1 MNKLEKTLLIY
12 DYIVNKN
19 MSVAEISIK
28 LKISETTIRTYIN
41 KYLKEYDEKLFL
53 KVKSCLKHKE
63 SYNKRMSKI
72 NKSLNSLMNKNI
84 QALNKFNTREE
95 IILFLA
101 KDLIDN
107 NDTVG
112 NLSKKYCIAETTL
125 FRYFKEE
132 LKYLDKDLYKS
143 YLKLI
148 DENKK
153 KRNKNGAIS
162 TCIKRYGYYIT
173 KEEKEKFENEI
184 NELHKY
190 LKNKNKK

>member
-1 MNKLEKTLLIY
+1 MNKLEKILLIY
-12 DYIVNKN
+12 NYIVNKN

-53 KVKSCLKHKE
+53 KAKSCLKYKE
-63 SYNKRMSKI
+63 SYNKRISKI

-84 QALNKFNTREE
+84 QVLNKLNTREE

-153 KRNKNGAIS
+153 KRNKNGAIAA
-162 TCIKRYGYYIT
+162 CIKRYGYYTT
-173 KEEKEKFENEI
+173 KEEKEKFEKEI

>member
-1 MNKLEKTLLIY
+1 
-12 DYIVNKN
+12 
-19 MSVAEISIK
+19 
-28 LKISETTIRTYIN
+28 
-41 KYLKEYDEKLFL
+41 
-53 KVKSCLKHKE
+53 
-63 SYNKRMSKI
+63 MSKHFG
-72 NKSLNSLMNKNI
+72 NLNTDASKLDAVIVTHEHIDHI
-84 QALNKFNTREE
+84 QS
-95 IILFLA
+95 
-101 KDLIDN
+101 
-107 NDTVG
+107 VG